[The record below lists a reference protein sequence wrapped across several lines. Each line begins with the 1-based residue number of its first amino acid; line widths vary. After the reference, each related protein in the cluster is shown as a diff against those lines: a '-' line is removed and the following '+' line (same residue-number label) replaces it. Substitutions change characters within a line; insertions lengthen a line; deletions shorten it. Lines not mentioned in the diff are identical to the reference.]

1 MNETLLLL
9 PLTGVEW
16 KGHRVSFG
24 DPRARVEEVFGAPSE
39 VKNSYYYFDSQL
51 RFDFD
56 ADGKVEFIECGG
68 PGGTLK
74 PQICGV
80 SAFETDAQELL
91 DLLERE
97 NAGDVDD
104 SEAGYCYAFRDISV
118 GVWRETT
125 PEDVEAM
132 IASMRAVKDNVTA
145 LVSGDIAA
153 AVEEERRRAG
163 RWGSIG
169 IGRSDYYR

>member
-1 MNETLLLL
+1 M
-9 PLTGVEW
+9 
-16 KGHRVSFG
+16 
-24 DPRARVEEVFGAPSE
+24 
-39 VKNSYYYFDSQL
+39 
-51 RFDFD
+51 
-56 ADGKVEFIECGG
+56 
-68 PGGTLK
+68 
-74 PQICGV
+74 
-80 SAFETDAQELL
+80 
-91 DLLERE
+91 
-97 NAGDVDD
+97 
-104 SEAGYCYAFRDISV
+104 

-163 RWGSIG
+163 RWESIG

>member
-39 VKNSYYYFDSQL
+39 VKNALYYFASPL
-51 RFDFD
+51 RF
-56 ADGKVEFIECGG
+56 V
-68 PGGTLK
+68 
-74 PQICGV
+74 
-80 SAFETDAQELL
+80 ETDAQELL
-91 DLLERE
+91 NLLERE

-104 SEAGYCYAFRDISV
+104 SEAGYCYAFRNISV

-145 LVSGDIAA
+145 LVSGDIAE

-163 RWGSIG
+163 RWESIG
-169 IGRSDYYR
+169 IGRPDYYR